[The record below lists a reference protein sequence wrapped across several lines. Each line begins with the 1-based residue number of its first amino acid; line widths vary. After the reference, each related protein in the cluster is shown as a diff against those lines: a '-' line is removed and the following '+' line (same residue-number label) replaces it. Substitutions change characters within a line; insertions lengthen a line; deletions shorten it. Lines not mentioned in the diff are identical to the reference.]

1 MYIEELIQF
10 VTGSGP
16 WLFKHNT
23 FFEGK
28 DATILASFADQ
39 IAYGTNQLTEKQGLL
54 ALRVLNSHRDQI
66 RAKLSTIDDVLDNPQ
81 WKKPFRVISQQKRI
95 SIIRQPIEGYSGPVI
110 GIEFPYNDQLVDM
123 LRKHNSDMHPLYKGT
138 WNGDHKKWLFNLTE
152 KNIEWVGVTFLAHGF
167 QADEEFLNLYKS
179 VSDIFEDIETH
190 LPMLVQTDTGFKIT
204 NGHKNVPQPDT
215 NNLVEALFWAREYG
229 ITTWDDAIETRIQ
242 NESHPVIRLILS
254 LPKSNNKHPW
264 VDSAVHSVDAF
275 TDLLTYGGP
284 ALVVVPGGSELTMVR
299 QWAEFAQRL
308 GISKQDMSVMFRLPN
323 DHSDFNQYVKEQ
335 ELNGP
340 ITDTTRVVFVST
352 KITKPL
358 IKSGIK
364 FNTVINL
371 GYYNYMHFT
380 MSTVVD
386 NARNLVY
393 YSTKAPTI
401 QRTWRQHE
409 L

>member
-28 DATILASFADQ
+28 AATILASFADQ

-66 RAKLSTIDDVLDNPQ
+66 RSKLPTVDDALDNPQ

-95 SIIRQPIEGYSGPVI
+95 SILRHPIEGYSGPII
-110 GIEFPYNDQLVDM
+110 GVEFPYNDQLVDM
-123 LRKHNSDMHPLYKGT
+123 MRKHNSDMHPLYKGT
-138 WNGDHKKWLFNLTE
+138 WNGDHKKWLYNLTE
-152 KNIEWVGVTFLAHGF
+152 KNIEWVGITFLSQGF
-167 QADEEFLNLYKS
+167 QADDEFVNLYKD
-179 VSDIFEDIETH
+179 VNNVFNDIEKH
-190 LPMLVQTDTGFKIT
+190 LPMIIQTDTGFKIT
-204 NGHKNVPQPDT
+204 NCHKNIPQPTTT
-215 NNLVEALFWAREYG
+215 NLIEALFWAREYG
-229 ITTWDDAIETRIQ
+229 VTIWDDAIETRLQ
-242 NESHPVIRLILS
+242 KEADPVIRLILS
-254 LPKSNNKHPW
+254 LPRTANKHPW
-264 VDSAVHSVDAF
+264 VDSAIHNVDVF

-308 GISKQDMSVMFRLPN
+308 GISKEDMSVMFRLPN

-335 ELNGP
+335 ELNGLV
-340 ITDTTRVVFVST
+340 TDTTRIVFVST

-380 MSTVVD
+380 ISTVVD

-401 QRTWRQHE
+401 QKTWRQHE

>member
-66 RAKLSTIDDVLDNPQ
+66 RAKLSTIDDVLDNPK

-95 SIIRQPIEGYSGPVI
+95 SIIRQPIEEFSGPII
-110 GIEFPYNDQLVDM
+110 GVEFPYNDQLVDM
-123 LRKHNSDMHPLYKGT
+123 MRKHNSDMHPLYKGT
-138 WNGDHKKWLFNLTE
+138 WNGDHKKWLYSLTE
-152 KNIEWVGVTFLAHGF
+152 KNIEWVGITFLPQGF
-167 QADEEFLNLYKS
+167 QADDEFLNLYKS
-179 VSDIFEDIETH
+179 VSDVFDDLEHH
-190 LPMLVQTDTGFKIT
+190 LPMLIQADAGFKIT
-204 NGHKNVPQPDT
+204 NGHKNIPQPDT
-215 NNLVEALFWAREYG
+215 DNLVEALFWAREYG
-229 ITTWDDAIETRIQ
+229 VTTWDDTIDNRLQ
-242 NESHPVIRLILS
+242 NEVHPVTKTILS
-254 LPKSNNKHPW
+254 IASSKHPW
-264 VDSAVHSVDAF
+264 VDSAVHNVDAF

-299 QWAEFAQRL
+299 QWVDFSQSL
-308 GISKQDMSVMFRLPN
+308 GISKEDMSVMFRLPN

-340 ITDTTRVVFVST
+340 VTDTTRVVFVST